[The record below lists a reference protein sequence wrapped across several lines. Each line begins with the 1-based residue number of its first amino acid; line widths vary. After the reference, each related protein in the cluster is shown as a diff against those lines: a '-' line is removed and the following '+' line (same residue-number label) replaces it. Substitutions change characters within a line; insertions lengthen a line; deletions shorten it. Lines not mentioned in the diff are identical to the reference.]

1 MLYWSWVSRMR
12 TYCEFRDS
20 TDDPPVRGLQINSC
34 GIQQAGQY
42 GYTILRSRGRSD
54 YHLLYIQS
62 GWIEAELDGV
72 QSRIEAGGFIF
83 YPPGVRQ
90 LYAFSKEGNA
100 VSYWIHFTGTAIEDA
115 LSGIPRARAFC
126 GQVDER
132 TQLESLLHQLS
143 QVHHMCGPAYFLDEG
158 GLLLQIL
165 AVLSR
170 SVNRQEGA
178 ACSEIRAIAAHICE
192 HFTQPLSLA
201 DCAARL
207 HLSVSR
213 FSHLFTQTIGVS
225 PYQYLLRLRLDRAC
239 ELLLHTELDI
249 RHVAQLSGFDDA
261 SYFSRLFRKHFAKTP
276 GAFRAAYNREEAGA
290 SIPPAL

>member
-1 MLYWSWVSRMR
+1 MLYV
-12 TYCEFRDS
+12 
-20 TDDPPVRGLQINSC
+20 
-34 GIQQAGQY
+34 
-42 GYTILRSRGRSD
+42 
-54 YHLLYIQS
+54 QS
-62 GWIEAELDGV
+62 GWITAEKDGAPV
-72 QSRIEAGGFIF
+72 CISSGGFIF
-83 YPPGVRQ
+83 YPPDARQ

-100 VSYWIHFTGTAIEDA
+100 ISYWIHFTGTAIEDA
-115 LSGIPRARAFC
+115 LADLPYKRTFC

-132 TQLESLLHQLS
+132 MQFESLLHQLS
-143 QVHHMCGPAYFLDEG
+143 QTHHMRGPAYLLDEG

-170 SVNRQEGA
+170 SVSRQENA
-178 ACSEIRAIAAHICE
+178 ECSEIRATAAYICE

-213 FSHLFTQTIGVS
+213 FSHLFTKTIGIS

-249 RHVAQLSGFDDA
+249 RHIAQLIGFDDP
-261 SYFSRLFRKHFAKTP
+261 SYFSRLFRKRFGGAP
-276 GAFRAAYNREEAGA
+276 GTFRATYSQERSELPTSA
-290 SIPPAL
+290 PPAL